1 MNRRIATVLLAL
13 SASVLATGCFPLV
26 VGGAAGGAALIADR
40 RAPDIIATDQRIEWT
55 MGQEIEGHL
64 GARVHLNVTS
74 YNRQVLLTGEVTT
87 PEGKAEIDRIAERVR
102 DVRKVF
108 NEVQVGMPSAMD
120 SRSNDTYITSQVKAR
135 MVSAQK
141 FNPIHVKVVTEA
153 KTVYLMGLV
162 TQQEADD
169 ATEIARNTSGV
180 QRVVRLFEYVQLR
193 PTNPT

>member
-1 MNRRIATVLLAL
+1 MNRRIATVLLVL
-13 SASVLATGCFPLV
+13 SASVLTTGCFPLV
-26 VGGAAGGAALIADR
+26 VGGAASGAAMIADR
-40 RAPDIIATDQRIEWT
+40 RQPDTLATDQRIEWT
-55 MGQEIEGHL
+55 MSQEIEGHL
-64 GARVHLNVTS
+64 GARVHVNVTS

-87 PEGKAEIDRIAERVR
+87 PEGKAEIDNIAKRVH

-108 NEVQVGMPSAMD
+108 NEVQVGMPSAMN

-153 KTVYLMGLV
+153 KTVYLLGLV

-193 PTNPT
+193 PSNSN

>member
-1 MNRRIATVLLAL
+1 MNRRIATVLLVL
-13 SASVLATGCFPLV
+13 SASVLTTGCFPLV
-26 VGGAAGGAALIADR
+26 VGGAAGGAAMIADR
-40 RAPDIIATDQRIEWT
+40 RQPDILATDQRIEWT
-55 MGQEIEGHL
+55 MSQEIEGHL
-64 GARVHLNVTS
+64 GARVHINVTS

-87 PEGKAEIDRIAERVR
+87 PEGKAEIDNIAKRVH

-108 NEVQVGMPSAMD
+108 NEVQVGMPSPMNN
-120 SRSNDTYITSQVKAR
+120 RSNDTYITSQVKAR

-153 KTVYLMGLV
+153 KIVYLLGLV
-162 TQQEADD
+162 TQQEADE

-193 PTNPT
+193 PSNSN

>member
-1 MNRRIATVLLAL
+1 MNRRIAIVLLMLSATVLT
-13 SASVLATGCFPLV
+13 TGCFPLV
-26 VGGAAGGAALIADR
+26 VGGAAGGAAMFADR
-40 RAPDIIATDQRIEWT
+40 RQPDILATDQRIEWT
-55 MGQEIEGHL
+55 MSQEIEKRL
-64 GARVHLNVTS
+64 GDKVHINVTS

-87 PEGKAEIDRIAERVR
+87 PEGKAEIDSIATRVH

-108 NEVQVGMPSAMD
+108 NEVRIGFPSPFD
-120 SRSNDTYITSQVKAR
+120 QRSNDTYITSQVKGR

-141 FNPIHVKVVTEA
+141 FNPIHIKVVTEA

-162 TQQEADD
+162 TQQEAED

-193 PTNPT
+193 PAS